1 MANLRSAWTPE
12 RAAVGAA
19 VSAAVRKCTE
29 TVFVKIAAPTVGFD
43 EVAAVA
49 AVVRECAEIAFVEMV
64 ARTVGFDEAAA
75 VAAAAETTGF

>member
-1 MANLRSAWTPE
+1 MATLRSAWTPE

-19 VSAAVRKCTE
+19 VA
-29 TVFVKIAAPTVGFD
+29 
-43 EVAAVA
+43 AAVA
-49 AVVRECAEIAFVEMV
+49 AVVRECAEIVLVEMV

>member
-1 MANLRSAWTPE
+1 MERPFRVPPVATLRSAWTPE
-12 RAAVGAA
+12 RAAVA
-19 VSAAVRKCTE
+19 
-29 TVFVKIAAPTVGFD
+29 
-43 EVAAVA
+43 AAVA